1 MISSLSFFF
10 YLLLRDG
17 TVFENS
23 LESLAK
29 EIVNALDSVPESAIK
44 LNDSEMPAEAS
55 AAPVRKV
62 NIQKKPGRAFIHK
75 LTGKFLAESGTE
87 TCDVICS
94 LKFWIHVGYRWISP
108 KILLGIITTG
118 KLCSQSSSI
127 GLILVREM
135 KEGKPF
141 EMWCTLVGSKQNSS
155 TMYEIFAHFLLECSC
170 CPVPFSRPSEVPPS
184 ERQPQYGGDAR
195 PSRGHELLG
204 WRERTQKRDT
214 FLQEL
219 CNQRIL
225 RYGNYFSA

>member
-44 LNDSEMPAEAS
+44 LSDSEMPTEAS

-75 LTGKFLAESGTE
+75 LTGKFLAESGTG

-94 LKFWIHVGYRWISP
+94 LKS
-108 KILLGIITTG
+108 
-118 KLCSQSSSI
+118 
-127 GLILVREM
+127 
-135 KEGKPF
+135 
-141 EMWCTLVGSKQNSS
+141 
-155 TMYEIFAHFLLECSC
+155 
-170 CPVPFSRPSEVPPS
+170 
-184 ERQPQYGGDAR
+184 
-195 PSRGHELLG
+195 
-204 WRERTQKRDT
+204 
-214 FLQEL
+214 
-219 CNQRIL
+219 
-225 RYGNYFSA
+225 